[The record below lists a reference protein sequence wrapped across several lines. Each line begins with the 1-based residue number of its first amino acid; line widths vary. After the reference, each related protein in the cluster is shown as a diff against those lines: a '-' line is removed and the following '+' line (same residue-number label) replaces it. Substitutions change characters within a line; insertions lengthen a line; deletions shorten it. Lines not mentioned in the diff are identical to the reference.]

1 VYPLSSIFVLLAGI
15 FHTEVMDYYYLRFKI
30 TPPTKDVLMIRKT
43 ITDCLVQSFGS
54 TVASIYLDIL
64 WIDDSDDGDDGKECV
79 IRTHIM

>member
-1 VYPLSSIFVLLAGI
+1 MQSQSP
-15 FHTEVMDYYYLRFKI
+15 DYHYLRFKI

-54 TVASIYLDIL
+54 TVASMYLDIL
-64 WIDDSDDGDDGKECV
+64 WIDDSDDDGDGKECV